1 MYHFLRVNIVQR
13 NADHCDNSQDIF
25 FWNELFFVI
34 LDYIRK
40 TLVALFHYNTRMV
53 SFIFDQVDYSY
64 DLRVI

>member
-40 TLVALFHYNTRMV
+40 TLVALFHNYARMV
-53 SFIFDQVDYSY
+53 SFVFDKINHSD